1 MPAKIAM
8 VEDVKMDNKKI
19 IEIGDQIN
27 KICKKFVDNINDIV
41 QLNNKEYPIE
51 TSEAVMANL
60 NSVISAIAGK
70 EQAGGMLIMLLYR
83 NYVRENVKEAMTI
96 QQAQEMIKKLEGNK
110 LDEDEAFRNPEDFI
124 NVKKIGKKEEIPKE
138 KKPNYFG

>member
-8 VEDVKMDNKKI
+8 VEDVKMDNKKVV
-19 IEIGDQIN
+19 EIGENIN
-27 KICKKFVDNINDIV
+27 KICKEFVVNINNVV

-51 TSEAVMANL
+51 TSEAVLANL
-60 NSVISAIAGK
+60 NSVIAAIAGK

-83 NYVRENVKEAMTI
+83 NYVSENINEAMTL
-96 QQAQEMIKKLEGNK
+96 QQAQEMIKKLEEN
-110 LDEDEAFRNPEDFI
+110 
-124 NVKKIGKKEEIPKE
+124 KEEKPKE